1 MIGFVYEADQEA
13 IDAAQK
19 QVDDLMHQAKIDAI
33 DDQIDAIEDNKENDN
48 VWSYDGSTLLKS
60 GDLVPDVIYS
70 AIQEMLTAALPE
82 EVYAQTAVA
91 EALQTAA
98 APVAT
103 QITIGDIIISDAT
116 NAEALAKDIVN
127 NLPNAILQEMHKS

>member
-19 QVDDLMHQAKIDAI
+19 RVDDLMHQAQLDAI
-33 DDQIDAIEDNKENDN
+33 DDQIGSIEDNKEHDN
-48 VWSYDGSTLLKS
+48 VWSYDGATLLKS
-60 GDLVPDVIYS
+60 DGLVPDTIYS

-82 EVYAQTAVA
+82 DVYAQTAIA

-98 APVAT
+98 VPAAT
-103 QITIGDIIISDAT
+103 QISIGDIIISDAT

>member
-19 QVDDLMHQAKIDAI
+19 QVDDLMRQAELDAI
-33 DDQIDAIEDNKENDN
+33 DAEIDAIEDNKENDN

-60 GDLVPDVIYS
+60 GALVPDAVYA
-70 AIQEMLTAALPE
+70 AIQEMLSSAIPE
-82 EVYAQTAVA
+82 EVYTQTAVV
-91 EALQTAA
+91 EALRNAS
-98 APVAT
+98 APPAT
-103 QITIGDIIISDAT
+103 NISIGDIIISDAT
-116 NAEALAKDIVN
+116 NAEALAKDIVS